1 MQIMKNHEKHDFFT
15 KVNFFFY
22 IVFSY
27 WDEGNPNAFD
37 RI

>member
-15 KVNFFFY
+15 KVNFFY